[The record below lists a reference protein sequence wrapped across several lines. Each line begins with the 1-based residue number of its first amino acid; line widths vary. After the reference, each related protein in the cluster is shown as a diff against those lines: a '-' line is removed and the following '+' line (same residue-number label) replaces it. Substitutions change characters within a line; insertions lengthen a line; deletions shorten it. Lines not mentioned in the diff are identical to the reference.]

1 MPLQI
6 MLLPIITYTNKWKSD
21 WQNVHDSLES
31 GYTTRNMRND
41 SARVIWVSSLSL
53 QVLRVIAILY

>member
-41 SARVIWVSSLSL
+41 SARVIWVSKFCMW
-53 QVLRVIAILY
+53 